1 MHELRCSQCGLWD
14 MSECECALKKTSS
27 DNKMTDEEIK
37 VLLIQAIME
46 LQKINKHL
54 DKLLEEKPMK
64 VDLAEYNL
72 RPPYTIT

>member
-1 MHELRCSQCGLWD
+1 MIERVNINPPPNYPKPEYKSIPSLEAQA
-14 MSECECALKKTSS
+14 CEAL
-27 DNKMTDEEIK
+27 
-37 VLLIQAIME
+37 LLILGE

-72 RPPYTIT
+72 RPQYIIT